1 MKKKILLLLGANLN
15 LVGIREK
22 NIYGT
27 VTAETIENDIK
38 SYGKSIGC
46 EVSVFQSNWEG
57 AIIDEIQKART
68 EYDAVIIN
76 PGAFTHYSYAI
87 HDAIKGVDIPFVEVH
102 MSNIHQREEFRHKS
116 VTAPACVGQIA
127 GFGAYGYKMALDFLI
142 NNNTEC
148 RS

>member
-1 MKKKILLLLGANLN
+1 MTKKFLLLLGANLN

-38 SYGKSIGC
+38 SYGESIGC

-87 HDAIKGVDIPFVEVH
+87 HDAIKGVDIPFIEVH

-116 VTAPACVGQIA
+116 VTAPACVGQIT
-127 GFGAYGYKMALDFLI
+127 GFGAYGYKMALNFLI
-142 NNNTEC
+142 NNDTEC
-148 RS
+148 HS

>member
-1 MKKKILLLLGANLN
+1 MTKKILLLLGANLN

-38 SYGKSIGC
+38 SYGESIGC

-116 VTAPACVGQIA
+116 VTAPACVGQIT
-127 GFGAYGYKMALDFLI
+127 GFGAYGYKMALNFLM
-142 NNNTEC
+142 NNDTEC
-148 RS
+148 HS

>member
-1 MKKKILLLLGANLN
+1 MTKKFLLLLGANLN

-38 SYGKSIGC
+38 SYAKSRGC

-87 HDAIKGVDIPFVEVH
+87 HDAIKGVNIPFVEVH

-127 GFGAYGYKMALDFLI
+127 GFGAYGYKMALDFLL
-142 NNNTEC
+142 NNDTEC
-148 RS
+148 HQ